1 MKNEQIRCELVN
13 TVPPRSTIIHVENPN
28 KQQRTLGKL
37 VARQNEEVY
46 EIKYKLS
53 GNMLTTK
60 TDKELLIFHSDET
73 IKVK

>member
-1 MKNEQIRCELVN
+1 M
-13 TVPPRSTIIHVENPN
+13 ENPN